1 MGAPKCPEELGMIK
15 TSSGCDCP
23 EGQVINQKT
32 NGHCCWEGQEWSDG
46 EGCVGELSAE
56 QERIK
61 AQRLERRSGLYFIKI
76 PSGSFN
82 MGSNDGDPYEKPVHR
97 VSVSAFELSES
108 EVTVGQYR
116 KCVSA
121 GVCTNPDTGDDC
133 NWGKSGRE
141 DHPINCVDWGQARTF
156 ARWAGGDLPTEAEW
170 EYAAKAGTQTLR
182 FWGDDPFDG
191 CAYANTFDLSAEPVY
206 PLAWEAAQ
214 CKDGYP
220 DLSPVGAFGPNAFGL
235 HDMIGN
241 VWEWIE
247 DCSSRSYIG
256 RPKDATPWEWPG
268 CQRRIQR
275 GGSWITAPARS
286 RSAYHGDGRPT
297 DRSVFFGFRVVREL
311 SE

>member
-1 MGAPKCPEELGMIK
+1 MSVSVIRILPLLLGALLTLQINSARSQEILKDCDVCPELVVIPAGQFILGTIGETTETAEHPAEHELTLIRIDQPFALGRYEI
-15 TSSGCDCP
+15 TRTEFAVFAADTDFS
-23 EGQVINQKT
+23 
-32 NGHCCWEGQEWSDG
+32 
-46 EGCVGELSAE
+46 VGSACRSWDI
-56 QERIK
+56 ERSRF
-61 AQRLERRSGLYFIKI
+61 A
-76 PSGSFN
+76 P
-82 MGSNDGDPYEKPVHR
+82 DD
-97 VSVSAFELSES
+97 
-108 EVTVGQYR
+108 
-116 KCVSA
+116 
-121 GVCTNPDTGDDC
+121 NPDWWQRAFPPNPAD
-133 NWGKSGRE
+133 
-141 DHPINCVDWGQARTF
+141 DHPATCVDWFDARAYAAWLSAKTGETY
-156 ARWAGGDLPTEAEW
+156 RLPSEAEW

-220 DLSPVGAFGPNAFGL
+220 DLSPVGAFEPNAFGL